1 MIINKTVNSL
11 RNSQIFSLK
20 FTKVHDLVVGTVSC
34 SSVCGSRTCGDKLRC
49 VFMYSAHKIKC
60 TDLVSRATAQANG
73 VSRRL
78 MMSSVTSSL
87 QCSSRFFMAV
97 QTQRHFIY
105 STKEVID
112 RRQID

>member
-1 MIINKTVNSL
+1 MFVAAG
-11 RNSQIFSLK
+11 R
-20 FTKVHDLVVGTVSC
+20 VEM
-34 SSVCGSRTCGDKLRC
+34 KLRC
-49 VFMYSAHKIKC
+49 VFMYSAHEVKC